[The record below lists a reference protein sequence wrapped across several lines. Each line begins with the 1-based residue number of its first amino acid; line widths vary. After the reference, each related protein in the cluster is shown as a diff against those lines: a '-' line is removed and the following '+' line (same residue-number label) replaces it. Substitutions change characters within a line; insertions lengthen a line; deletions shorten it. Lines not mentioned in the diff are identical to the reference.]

1 MKKYLFKYVFS
12 FYIISSFSVISC
24 VDKQVISESEFAQKT
39 WKDDEKACLGERKIL
54 IDSLLKIKDKFLG
67 YNDLE
72 VRKILGKPDEV
83 ELAERS
89 KKYYYYFYTKGS
101 QCEGDTSNIKG
112 KMLQIR
118 FNSTNQ
124 VNELTLKK

>member
-1 MKKYLFKYVFS
+1 MKNNLAPILVLFYV
-12 FYIISSFSVISC
+12 ISLLSVISC
-24 VDKQVISESEFAQKT
+24 VDKQEISHSEFAQKA
-39 WKDDEKACLGERKIL
+39 WKDDENACLGERTVL

-101 QCEGDTSNIKG
+101 QCEGDTSNMKG